1 MNISL
6 SGKTALVTGSTNG
19 IGLAIAKGLAAAGA
33 ETIVNGRSPDKVE
46 RTAADLRRAHPSA
59 TVRGVAAD
67 VGTAAGCETLAGAVP
82 AVDILINNAGIFEP
96 KPFLDIPDSDWLRHF
111 EVNVM
116 SGVRLSRAL
125 LPHMLKQN
133 WGRIIFI
140 SSESGLNIP
149 AEMVQYG
156 MTKTAQLAVSRGI
169 AESIPGTGVTVNAVL
184 PGPTLTEGVSGFLET
199 LAKDRGIGVEEMAD
213 EVIKTLRPTSLIK
226 RWATPEEVANPVV
239 YLCSEAASATTGAA
253 IRVDGGVV
261 RSIA

>member
-1 MNISL
+1 MDL
-6 SGKTALVTGSTNG
+6 KLRGKRALVTGSTQG
-19 IGLAIAKGLAAAGA
+19 IGYAIAKGLAREGAAVV
-33 ETIVNGRSPDKVE
+33 INGRGEAKVNDAVK
-46 RTAADLRRAHPSA
+46 RIAADTKGSVTGIA
-59 TVRGVAAD
+59 GD
-67 VGTAAGCETLAGAVP
+67 VGNAAHVDRLVTELGP
-82 AVDILINNAGIFEP
+82 VDILINNAGIFEP
-96 KPFLDIPDSDWLRHF
+96 KPFLEIPDSDWLRHF

-125 LPHMLKQN
+125 LPHMLKKN

-169 AESIPGTGVTVNAVL
+169 AESVPGTGVTVNAVL
-184 PGPTLTEGVSGFLET
+184 PGPTLTEGVNAFLET
-199 LAKDRGIGVEEMAD
+199 LAKDRGIGVEEMAV
-213 EVIKTLRPTSLIK
+213 ELIKTLRPTSLIK